1 LCTHVAWQI
10 AYTPLSTREAADR
23 TLTPRVISLL
33 RVSSAFGV
41 IGARPHKDTHTQR
54 VGGGASERERETFDM
69 PLIDGKCERGLS
81 LGQVYAHGFVCRY

>member
-1 LCTHVAWQI
+1 MQKEALCAHTLLGKLH
-10 AYTPLSTREAADR
+10 TRHSRLGRGGAAPADR

-54 VGGGASERERETFDM
+54 VGGGASERERERD
-69 PLIDGKCERGLS
+69 
-81 LGQVYAHGFVCRY
+81 V